1 MGETGRAE
9 RFRAE
14 RAIEEAVAGTG
25 LDDFGADGWQEG
37 LERLLDSF
45 ATEADLT
52 DLGVEIAAGDVQSY
66 LTTRLRLVAWRAEH
80 PAIAEGRIVQPIVI
94 VGQPRT
100 GTTIL
105 YDLLAQDPAL
115 RAPLSWEVDQPVPPP
130 ATATRATDPRIAEV
144 EEKLAMTDLLVPGF
158 RDFHPLGAL
167 LAQECVRITG
177 HDFKSLIF
185 STQYRTP
192 TYDRWLL
199 HEADMASAYAFH
211 RTFLQHLQS
220 EDPADQWLLKSPA
233 HLWCLDALA
242 AEYPD
247 AVVVQSHRDP
257 LKVIASI
264 SALVTHLRQMT
275 TDSPSVAEAAADW
288 SETILDGLER
298 GMAARDAGA
307 FPADKVIDLQ
317 FRDFI
322 ADPFATIAA
331 VYTAMGRE
339 LTAEAEG
346 AMRAFLAT
354 HPGDGGGGGTR
365 YRWADT
371 GLDADAIRERVRPYQ
386 ERYGVPSEEV
396 R

>member
-1 MGETGRAE
+1 MGTDRAE
-9 RFRAE
+9 RFRRE
-14 RAIEEAVAGTG
+14 RVVEEAVATTG

-37 LERLLDSF
+37 LDHLLHGF
-45 ATEADLT
+45 AAEAQLN
-52 DLGVEIAAGDVQSY
+52 DLGVEVAAGDLQSY
-66 LTTRLRLVAWRAEH
+66 LTNRLRLVAWRASH
-80 PAIAEGRIVQPIVI
+80 PAVAAGTITQPIVI

-115 RAPLSWEVDQPVPPP
+115 RAPLSWEVDLPVPPP
-130 ATATRATDPRIAEV
+130 ATATHATDPRIAEV
-144 EEKLAMTDLLVPGF
+144 EEKLAMTDLIVPGF
-158 RDFHPLGAL
+158 RAFHPLGAQ

-211 RTFLQHLQS
+211 RQFLQHLQS
-220 EDPADQWLLKSPA
+220 EHPADQWLLKSPA
-233 HLWCLDALA
+233 HLWCLGALA

-247 AVVVQSHRDP
+247 AVVVQTHRDP
-257 LKVIASI
+257 LKVVASI

-275 TDSPSVAEAAADW
+275 TDSPSVAEAAGEWA
-288 SETILDGLER
+288 EHIYDGLER
-298 GMAARDAGA
+298 GMAARDAGV
-307 FPADKVIDLQ
+307 FPASQVIDLQ
-317 FRDFI
+317 FSDFV
-322 ADPFATIAA
+322 AEPFKTIEA
-331 VYTAMGRE
+331 VYGAMGRE

-354 HPGDGGGGGTR
+354 HPGDGGGGGSR

-371 GLDADAIRERVRPYQ
+371 GLDADALRERARPYQ
-386 ERYGVPSEEV
+386 ERYGVPSEPV
-396 R
+396 T